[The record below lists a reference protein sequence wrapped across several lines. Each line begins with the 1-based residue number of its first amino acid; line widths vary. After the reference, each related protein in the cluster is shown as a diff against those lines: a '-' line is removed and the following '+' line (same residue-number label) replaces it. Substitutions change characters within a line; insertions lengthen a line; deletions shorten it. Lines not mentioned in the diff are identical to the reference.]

1 MKHSILLYSLIAI
14 IFIPLIISK
23 TNDGSDGKYVDNE
36 AINKYLK
43 NGFSTKRLKANLT
56 TKTDIEKLYEYVLDN
71 EYMHPYDTS
80 IKQPKNKKEAIEY
93 LENLLKLKESFYFC
107 IKLKETDK
115 PIGQINFKFYRK
127 GILTVSY
134 WIAKPFSNKG
144 YLSEIGTLFIEDLFM
159 NSKKTKVL
167 EIYTLDSNINSQKFI
182 NKLFFY
188 LENKYNFRSEK
199 IFQTFNK
206 EIIKF
211 HYLYKE

>member
-115 PIGQINFKFYRK
+115 P
-127 GILTVSY
+127 
-134 WIAKPFSNKG
+134 
-144 YLSEIGTLFIEDLFM
+144 
-159 NSKKTKVL
+159 
-167 EIYTLDSNINSQKFI
+167 
-182 NKLFFY
+182 
-188 LENKYNFRSEK
+188 
-199 IFQTFNK
+199 
-206 EIIKF
+206 
-211 HYLYKE
+211 